1 MEIYK
6 ESGTTVQVEIPSS
19 AVEPIGKVTR
29 GAVSTPPSVLTAT
42 THDGYKLA
50 PVVIP
55 YSYTTTEGDLTVSV
69 TFTIDNVQTTKS
81 AGYNVITPILLRSDV
96 PDISS
101 ADYNDLE
108 PIVRHYLEV
117 YCHQYFGRY
126 AGIETVRGKSFDYL
140 RLPVRLITL
149 NGISFNEEDY
159 EPDSFFTGDDG
170 WQLHRANWE
179 TLTIKQSP
187 PDPSTLNPSGIITA
201 PYSRLNTTFWQDRPY
216 ALDGVWGYDAVP
228 TPVRE
233 AAKLLMADWSCQ
245 DASYRNKYLE
255 NFRAAD
261 WRIQFKSQ
269 AYAGTGNLTADMLL
283 NDYVRTRM
291 EIV

>member
-1 MEIYK
+1 MQIEA
-6 ESGTTVQVEIPSS
+6 PSS
-19 AVEPIGKVTR
+19 ATSFIGKVTR
-29 GAVSTPPSVLTAT
+29 GANSTYPASLTAVAY
-42 THDGYKLA
+42 DGYKLV

-55 YSYTTTEGDLTVSV
+55 YSYTLTEGELTVSI
-69 TFTIDNVQTTKS
+69 TFTIDNAQITKNVI
-81 AGYNVITPILLRSDV
+81 YNVVTPIIYRSDV
-96 PDISS
+96 SDISS
-101 ADYNDLE
+101 TDYNDLE

-117 YCHQYFGRY
+117 YCNQYFGRY
-126 AGIETVRGKSFDYL
+126 EGVETVRGKSFDYL

-149 NGISFNEEDY
+149 NDVSFNEETY
-159 EPDSFFTGDDG
+159 EASSFFTGDDG

-179 TLTIKQSP
+179 TLTIKQAP
-187 PDPSTLNPSGIITA
+187 PDPDTLNPSGVITA

-216 ALDGVWGYDAVP
+216 DLDGVWGYEVVP
-228 TPVRE
+228 SNVRE

-269 AYAGTGNLTADMLL
+269 AFAGTGNLTADMLL
-283 NDYVRTRM
+283 SDYVRTRM